1 MMPPSAA
8 ILPLNFVYADHVN
21 DNLQQ
26 QARALL
32 AQWMS
37 ENEGNYEVRPLSDVA
52 ETNPDTYS
60 PKDTWKY
67 VNYLDTSSITDG
79 IISEVQHID
88 PSTEKL
94 PSRARRIISAN
105 DVVFSTV
112 RPNQRHFGIICEPM
126 SNMLASTGFAVVR
139 SKHPYV
145 SNELLYL
152 CLTENSFVEKMQ
164 QLAEQS
170 TSTFP
175 SIKPSDL
182 GTCEIPCPINQCLS
196 DALKSM
202 FMCIASNQRENGSL
216 AALRDT
222 LLPKLISGE
231 IDVSDI
237 QL

>member
-1 MMPPSAA
+1 MESMG
-8 ILPLNFVYADHVN
+8 N
-21 DNLQQ
+21 DNLEQ

-32 AQWMS
+32 AQWLI
-37 ENEGNYEVRPLSDVA
+37 ENEGNYEFSLLSDIAVI
-52 ETNPDTYS
+52 NPDTYS
-60 PKDTWKY
+60 PKGAWEY

-79 IISEVQHID
+79 VISEVQHIE

-94 PSRARRIISAN
+94 PSRARRIVSAN

-112 RPNQRHFGIICEPM
+112 RPSQRHFGIISVPLD
-126 SNMLASTGFAVVR
+126 NMLASTGFAVVR
-139 SKHPYV
+139 SNHSFV
-145 SNELLYL
+145 SSELLYL
-152 CLTENSFVEKMQ
+152 CLTESSFIEKMQ

-182 GTCEIPCPINQCLS
+182 GICEIPCPIDTGLS
-196 DALKSM
+196 GALKALFAYISV
-202 FMCIASNQRENGSL
+202 NQRENASL
-216 AALRDT
+216 SAIRDA

-231 IDVSDI
+231 IDVSNI